1 MERKLPINQ
10 LTSKASFEGSQ
21 MREELLSR
29 KIAAQRAKRMVSQ
42 FSTNTAELW
51 AIKMHP
57 EAGYV

>member
-1 MERKLPINQ
+1 MAAKL
-10 LTSKASFEGSQ
+10 LTHDV
-21 MREELLSR
+21 
-29 KIAAQRAKRMVSQ
+29 AAQRAKRMVSQ